1 MKKVIFTENAPKAI
15 GPYSQAIEK
24 NGFLYVSGQVPIDP
38 ASGKV
43 VEGGIKEQTER
54 VMKNIGAILNAA
66 GYEYSD
72 VVKCTCLLSDMV
84 NFGAMNEVYGQYFTE
99 NHPAR
104 AAYAVVKLPLGAL
117 IEIEVI
123 AAK

>member
-1 MKKVIFTENAPKAI
+1 MKRVIFTENAPKAI

-24 NGFLYVSGQVPIDP
+24 NGFLYISGQVPIDP
-38 ASGKV
+38 ATGMII
-43 VEGGIKEQTER
+43 EGSIKEQTDR

-66 GYEYSD
+66 GYEFSD
-72 VVKCTCLLSDMV
+72 VLKCTCLLSDMV

-99 NHPAR
+99 NPPAR
-104 AAYAVVKLPLGAL
+104 AAYGVVKLPLGAL